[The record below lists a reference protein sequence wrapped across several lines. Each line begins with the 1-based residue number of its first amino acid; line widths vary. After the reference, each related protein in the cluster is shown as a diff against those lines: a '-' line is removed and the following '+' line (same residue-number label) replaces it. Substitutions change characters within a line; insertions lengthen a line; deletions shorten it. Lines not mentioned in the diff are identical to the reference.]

1 MNGFLGL
8 QQPEE
13 EETARSQ
20 RSTIHQLNGFLGSQK
35 QQSRQ
40 GMNRSTTIHQLNGFL
55 GSQKQQSRQGMN
67 QSNEQRSTIH
77 QLNGFLGSKQQRST
91 TIHQLNGFLGS
102 QKQRSHHPVD
112 DLIKGFHGL
121 GLQQNREGDD
131 DAAAAA
137 RGVGVAIGP
146 LTEEE
151 LEKMNVKTIK
161 PLLKV
166 RGIKVTADKKTLIQ
180 RCLCPTE
187 EDFHPSRRPQGG
199 QDQQPT
205 GLNEDT
211 NSTAWKEYLDHLTEE
226 RVLELGLGFA
236 NYNKDKQ
243 NRINMEANRRKFRAH
258 YCIGAKAVAA
268 LIKDLPPQNPK
279 EFKINDLFMTLSF
292 VKNYNST
299 EVHSGNWRV
308 CTDKVKNSVK
318 CYF

>member
-1 MNGFLGL
+1 
-8 QQPEE
+8 
-13 EETARSQ
+13 
-20 RSTIHQLNGFLGSQK
+20 
-35 QQSRQ
+35 
-40 GMNRSTTIHQLNGFL
+40 
-55 GSQKQQSRQGMN
+55 MN

-146 LTEEE
+146 LTKEE

-180 RCLCPTE
+180 RYLCPTE
-187 EDFHPSRRPQGG
+187 EDFHSSRRPQGG

-243 NRINMEANRRKFRAH
+243 NRINMEANRRKFRARPITVLVQKLLRRSSRICH
-258 YCIGAKAVAA
+258 RK
-268 LIKDLPPQNPK
+268 
-279 EFKINDLFMTLSF
+279 TLRSL
-292 VKNYNST
+292 K
-299 EVHSGNWRV
+299 
-308 CTDKVKNSVK
+308 
-318 CYF
+318 